1 MWRTNCRE
9 GRGESGGE
17 EANQGWRGLK
27 VEVGGGPQW
36 RGREVDR
43 LRGLWGG
50 SGSTR
55 LWFGWKGR
63 GEVSPLSCEMGV
75 YLERHGMG

>member
-1 MWRTNCRE
+1 MENKLQ
-9 GRGESGGE
+9 RGESGGE

-27 VEVGGGPQW
+27 VEVRGGPRW
-36 RGREVDR
+36 RGREEDR

-55 LWFGWKGR
+55 SWFGWK
-63 GEVSPLSCEMGV
+63 VSPLSCEMGV
-75 YLERHGMG
+75 YLERRGMG